1 MKDFPSQ
8 AFFAK
13 TKPSTE
19 PTKVFCRYVDR
30 NPTPAYPIHMG
41 LHTIALD
48 RFKFDPMIIKNRW
61 LLLAA
66 GDFKPGQAK
75 GAFKPKPYNAM
86 TISWASVGQIWNK
99 PFFQIVVRPSR
110 YTYGLLEKHDG
121 FTLSVFPAA
130 LKPALNLLGSRSGRD
145 GDKIAASGL
154 HPIASKLVSAP
165 SFEEAELVVE
175 CRKIYWQDI
184 EHRHFLD
191 PSVEDTIPR
200 AITTGCTSAK
210 FSRSRVSTRTEPDRA
225 KPDEDCVG
233 LFQWPGKRM
242 IRWMRCL
249 KR

>member
-1 MKDFPSQ
+1 MKDFSIPGV
-8 AFFAK
+8 FRE

-19 PTKVFCRYVDR
+19 PTKDNSAATLTRT
-30 NPTPAYPIHMG
+30 PTPGYPIHMG

-75 GAFKPKPYNAM
+75 GAFKLKPYNAM

-184 EHRHFLD
+184 DPRHFLD
-191 PSVEDTIPR
+191 PSVEEHYPKSDYHRLYFGEILAVQGVDAYR
-200 AITTGCTSAK
+200 A
-210 FSRSRVSTRTEPDRA
+210 
-225 KPDEDCVG
+225 
-233 LFQWPGKRM
+233 
-242 IRWMRCL
+242 
-249 KR
+249 